1 MTEQIIAFIAT
12 WGPSIA
18 AIISII
24 AAVVKMA
31 KDNRSVVKPVLEQFE
46 QLREEV
52 SDKTDLTEAR
62 QEMRAIIQQNA
73 ELRAQNLALMTA
85 LTKVQQYDKQV

>member
-31 KDNRSVVKPVLEQFE
+31 KDNRNVIKPVLEQFE
-46 QLREEV
+46 QLREDV

-62 QEMRAIIQQNA
+62 QEMRVIIQQNA

>member
-31 KDNRSVVKPVLEQFE
+31 KDNRSVIKPVLEQFE
-46 QLREEV
+46 ELREDV

-62 QEMRAIIQQNA
+62 QEMRVIIQQNA

>member
-31 KDNRSVVKPVLEQFE
+31 KDNRNVIKPVLEQFE
-46 QLREEV
+46 QLREDV

>member
-31 KDNRSVVKPVLEQFE
+31 KDNRSVIKPVLEQFE
-46 QLREEV
+46 ELREDV

-62 QEMRAIIQQNA
+62 QEMRIIIQQNA

>member
-18 AIISII
+18 AIISIV